1 MTARVTAVQ
10 RGGVAFDAVML
21 DAEDRHI
28 RRKLITLASG
38 VEVLVDFERTQKLEH
53 GDRLVLDDGR
63 LAEVIAAEEALM
75 EVKGRDRAHLTQL
88 AWHIG
93 NRHLPAQIAAD
104 RILIRRDRVI
114 AVMLMQ
120 LGAEL
125 RDVEERFTPE
135 HGAYHLHDH

>member
-1 MTARVTAVQ
+1 MAVRATSIQ
-10 RGGVAFDAVML
+10 RDGEAFDAVVL
-21 DAEDRHI
+21 DAEERHI
-28 RRKLITLASG
+28 RRKLITLRSG
-38 VEVLVDFERTQKLEH
+38 TEVLVDFERAQKLEH

-63 LAEVIAAEEALM
+63 LAEVIAADEALM
-75 EVKGRDRAHLTQL
+75 EVKGGDTAHLNRL

-93 NRHLPAQIAAD
+93 NRHLPAQIEET